1 MTKAIKMFREL
12 GYDYADGAIDDK
24 DFFITTGREIVINR
38 KLKRVDFVSR
48 SKRSEYTTFEV
59 SAALLKAIQERLK
72 ELRGE

>member
-1 MTKAIKMFREL
+1 MTAKEMFREL
-12 GYDYADGAIDDK
+12 GYDYADGYDDNE
-24 DFFITTGREIVINR
+24 FFITTGREIVINR